1 MIGICS
7 YLLIGT
13 FFTFLIHGLFDLG
26 EIEFTPSERLLSW
39 TLWPIFMAIIILTF
53 VKALIEE

>member
-13 FFTFLIHGLFDLG
+13 LFTFLIHGLFDFG
-26 EIEFTPSERLLSW
+26 EIEFTLTERLLAW
-39 TLWPIFMAIIILTF
+39 TLWPVFMAMIILIF
-53 VKALIEE
+53 VKAIIEE

>member
-13 FFTFLIHGLFDLG
+13 LFTFLIHGLFDMG
-26 EIEFTPSERLLSW
+26 DIEFTPTERLLAW
-39 TLWPIFMAIIILTF
+39 TLWPVFMAMIILIF
-53 VKALIEE
+53 VKAIIEE